1 MEITPIGVLCI
12 LASVLIIARPLG
24 LGLVVFGLFLPLQ
37 TAAAFNLWAVGGLSV
52 IGSHVLIGALVAAF
66 ALRPRLAVAIIR
78 DSAKRPA
85 TILLGLFVVYGI
97 LSAFFMPRL
106 FEGFTHV
113 YSLERTAEGVYGI
126 PLVNLHPRA
135 GNITQSFYV
144 TTNFLLFAV
153 MAFIIGRRKNLL
165 QAALMLNA
173 ITAVHVIFGLLS
185 VMPNFGPAAAVLDF
199 VRTANY
205 SILSHHT
212 VAGMRRVIGSYAEAS
227 AFGAMSIGLFSW
239 NFLRFLQTR
248 GLWYL
253 IASLL
258 TLTCVIVSFSTT
270 AYAVMSLLIMIWS
283 LHTIY
288 KLVRSGLSADQ
299 LTALFTSAFA
309 FGLVIVMLFFE
320 PARVLAAELYE
331 RLFGA
336 KLQSESGLERASWNI
351 QGLRNFMDT
360 NGLGVGLGSAR
371 TSSLAT
377 VLLSNVGALGA
388 LLYAAFLWKSF
399 LRPWRRVMPAREQTE
414 AVLNR
419 RIFVAARAGAL
430 AMLLSHLIAGGNVDS
445 GLLFFVFA
453 AIAAGAYLPRERRMG
468 DLIIERPS
476 GAAPRLWFAPAPPGG
491 EIQYPHL
498 RVSTPAGHDPA

>member
-12 LASVLIIARPLG
+12 LASGLIIARPLS
-24 LGLVVFGLFLPLQ
+24 LGLVVFSLFLPLQ

-52 IGSHVLIGALVAAF
+52 ISAQVLIGALVAAF
-66 ALRPRLAVAIIR
+66 ALRPQLAVAIIR
-78 DSAKRPA
+78 DGAKRPA
-85 TILLGLFVVYGI
+85 TILLGLFVVYAV

-106 FEGFTHV
+106 FEGFTNV
-113 YSLERTAEGVYGI
+113 YSLERPAEGVYGI
-126 PLVNLHPRA
+126 PLVNLHPTT

-144 TTNFLLFAV
+144 TTSFLLFAV
-153 MAFIIGRRKNLL
+153 MSFIIGRRNNLL
-165 QAALMLNA
+165 QATLMLNT
-173 ITAVHVIFGLLS
+173 ITVVHVFFGLLS
-185 VMPNFGPAAAVLDF
+185 VMPNFGPAAVVLDF

-227 AFGAMSIGLFSW
+227 AFGSMSIGLFAW
-239 NFLRFLQTR
+239 HFIRFLQTR

-253 IASLL
+253 TASLL
-258 TLTCVIVSFSTT
+258 TLTCIIVSFSTT
-270 AYAVMSLLIMIWS
+270 AYAVMLLLIMIWS
-283 LHTIY
+283 LHTMYI
-288 KLVRSGLSADQ
+288 LVRGGLSADQ

-309 FGLVIVMLFFE
+309 LALVIAILFFE
-320 PARVLAAELYE
+320 PMRALAAELYE

-336 KLQSESGLERASWNI
+336 KLQSDSGVERALWNI
-351 QGLRNFMDT
+351 QGLRNFIDT

-388 LLYAAFLWKSF
+388 LLYVAFLWKSF

-430 AMLLSHLIAGGNVDS
+430 AMILSHLIAGGNVDS

-453 AIAAGAYLPRERRMG
+453 AIATGAYLPADHRG
-468 DLIIERPS
+468 L
-476 GAAPRLWFAPAPPGG
+476 FACGTPCGG
-491 EIQYPHL
+491 
-498 RVSTPAGHDPA
+498 SDG